1 MRITKTFS
9 SSLIDER
16 RGCRKLVGHKVIIG
30 DYPSMTI
37 EQADSIVRGYLKN
50 PEPYVF
56 YQVWDHENHTN
67 YIYYTSK
74 CKNM

>member
-16 RGCRKLVGHKVIIG
+16 HGCRKLVGHKVIIG
-30 DYPSMTI
+30 DYPEMTL

-50 PEPYVF
+50 PEPNVN
-56 YQVWDHENHTN
+56 YQVWDHETINTKKSARCGK
-67 YIYYTSK
+67 T
-74 CKNM
+74 